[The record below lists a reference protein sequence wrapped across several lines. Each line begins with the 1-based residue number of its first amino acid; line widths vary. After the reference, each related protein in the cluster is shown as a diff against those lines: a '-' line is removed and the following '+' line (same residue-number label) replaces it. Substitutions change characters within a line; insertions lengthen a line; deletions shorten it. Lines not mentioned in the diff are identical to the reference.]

1 MHKSGRK
8 PCAAERRTSPGRADL
23 ESTYVMPSSLRRY
36 SLLRVVSDCADLSDR
51 LQTLRICVCRP
62 SAIDREIVLL
72 WKTRADLVH
81 IPCVTVSRPY
91 VQLSEMRSRVFDS
104 RGPWGTLGGPLGGPL
119 ARRAD
124 LAWRGKKEGPMA
136 SIEPRHGCVAL
147 RRVRR
152 DGAPPRIIPSTH
164 EQPAGCAISWQ
175 PSRPRDSLGRSP
187 MLAAEVR
194 QLSGNLLLC
203 ARAAAA

>member
-1 MHKSGRK
+1 
-8 PCAAERRTSPGRADL
+8 
-23 ESTYVMPSSLRRY
+23 MPSSLRRY

-51 LQTLRICVCRP
+51 LQTLRLCVCRP
-62 SAIDREIVLL
+62 SAIDGEIVLL

-136 SIEPRHGCVAL
+136 SKEYRAAPRLRRTPSSPTRWSTPPHHSLDARTA
-147 RRVRR
+147 RRVRHILAAVATTR
-152 DGAPPRIIPSTH
+152 F
-164 EQPAGCAISWQ
+164 
-175 PSRPRDSLGRSP
+175 SLGRSP